1 MTFLRSNSHRPP
13 RDANRSETQMTDQTF
28 DIIIYGAT
36 SFVGQIMTRYMSEQ
50 FGDATIRWAIAGRS
64 RSKLEKLSKDI
75 GLSGI
80 EMLVADASDEAALQA
95 MCARTKVIVSTVG
108 PYALYG
114 DTLVKVCAASG
125 THYCDLTGE
134 PQWIRK
140 MQARHEHAARQS
152 GAWIVHC
159 CGFDSIPSDLGVHFL
174 QQQAMKKFGQTCNRI
189 NMRVAK
195 IKGGASGGTIASMIN
210 MVKEASGDA
219 ELRAQLKDPYSL
231 CPPGHGFTARQ
242 PEVKM
247 AYDEEYKSWTAPF
260 IMAAI
265 NARVVHRSNA
275 LSNNSYGTGFLYEE
289 AMVSGEGAS
298 GKRAARAI
306 SWGMAGAVIGLAFA
320 PTRWLLENLVLPKP
334 GEGPSEEQQLGGEY
348 DLVFCG
354 TTPQGEKIRCR
365 VTGDRDPGYGSTAK
379 MLAQAAACLARDVP
393 ESTAGGFWTPA
404 TLMGDRLIQRLQAHA
419 GLTFDLEAM

>member
-1 MTFLRSNSHRPP
+1 
-13 RDANRSETQMTDQTF
+13 MTDKTF
-28 DIIIYGAT
+28 DIVVYGAT
-36 SFVGQIMTRYMSEQ
+36 SFVGQIMTRYMHAQ
-50 FGDATIRWAIAGRS
+50 FGDGSIRWAIAGRS
-64 RSKLEKLSKDI
+64 QDKLQKLSETI

-80 EMLVADASDEAALQA
+80 EMLVADASDEAALEA
-95 MCARTKVIVSTVG
+95 ICARTRVVVSTVG

-140 MQARHEHAARQS
+140 MQERHESAARKS

-174 QQQAMKKFGQTCNRI
+174 QQHASRQFGQACNRI
-189 NMRVAK
+189 NMRVAE
-195 IKGGASGGTIASMIN
+195 IRGGASGGTIASMIN

-219 ELRAQLKDPYSL
+219 DLRRQLEDPYSL
-231 CPPGHGFTARQ
+231 CPPGHGFSARQ
-242 PEVKM
+242 REVKM
-247 AYDEEYKSWTAPF
+247 AYDDDYKSWVAPF

-275 LSNNSYGTGFLYEE
+275 LSHNSYGADFLYEE
-289 AMVSGEGAS
+289 AMVTGAGGA

-306 SWGMAGAVIGLAFA
+306 SWGMTGLMLGLLV
-320 PTRWLLENLVLPKP
+320 PPIRWLLENHVLPKP
-334 GEGPSEEQQLGGEY
+334 GEGPSEHAQLTGGY
-348 DLVFCG
+348 DLVFLG
-354 TTPQGEKIRCR
+354 TTPDGNKIRCR

-404 TLMGDRLIQRLQAHA
+404 TLMGDKLITRLQAHA
-419 GLTFDLEAM
+419 GLTFELEPV

>member
-1 MTFLRSNSHRPP
+1 
-13 RDANRSETQMTDQTF
+13 MTDKTF
-28 DIIIYGAT
+28 DIIVYGAT
-36 SFVGQIMTRYMSEQ
+36 SFVGQIMTRYMQAQ
-50 FGDATIRWAIAGRS
+50 FADGSIRWAIAGRS
-64 RSKLEKLSKDI
+64 KSKLEALSRDA
-75 GLSGI
+75 GLTGI
-80 EMLVADASDEAALQA
+80 EMLVADAGDEAALKA
-95 MCARTKVIVSTVG
+95 MCARAKVIVSTVG

-114 DTLVKVCAASG
+114 DTLVKVCAETG

-134 PQWIRK
+134 PQWIRR
-140 MQARHEHAARQS
+140 MQDRHEDAARQS

-174 QQQAMKKFGQTCNRI
+174 QQQAAKRFGQTCNRI
-189 NMRVAK
+189 NMRVVK

-219 ELRAQLKDPYSL
+219 ELREQLKDPYSI

-242 PEVKM
+242 PDVQM
-247 AYDEEYKSWTAPF
+247 AYDEEYGSWIAPF

-275 LSNNSYGTGFLYEE
+275 LSHNSYGDGFLYEE

-306 SWGMAGAVIGLAFA
+306 SWGMTGAMIGLALP
-320 PTRWLLENLVLPKP
+320 PTRWLLENHVLPKP
-334 GEGPSEEQQLGGEY
+334 GEGPSEKQQREGEY
-348 DLVFCG
+348 DLVFLG
-354 TTPQGEKIRCR
+354 KTPKGDKIRCR

-379 MLAQAAACLARDVP
+379 MLAQAAACLAKDLP
-393 ESTAGGFWTPA
+393 DTTPGGFWTPA
-404 TLMGDRLIQRLQAHA
+404 SLMGDKLIARLEAHA
-419 GLTFDLEAM
+419 GLSFELAGA

>member
-1 MTFLRSNSHRPP
+1 
-13 RDANRSETQMTDQTF
+13 MTDKTF
-28 DIIIYGAT
+28 DIVVYGAT
-36 SFVGQIMTRYMSEQ
+36 SFVGQIMTRYMHAQ
-50 FGDATIRWAIAGRS
+50 FGDGSIRWAIAGRS
-64 RSKLEKLSKDI
+64 QDKLQKLSETI

-80 EMLVADASDEAALQA
+80 EMLVADASDEAALEA
-95 MCARTKVIVSTVG
+95 ICARTRVVVSTVG

-140 MQARHEHAARQS
+140 MQARHESAARKS

-174 QQQAMKKFGQTCNRI
+174 QQHASWQFGQACNRI
-189 NMRVAK
+189 NMRVAE
-195 IKGGASGGTIASMIN
+195 IRGGASGGTIASMIN

-219 ELRAQLKDPYSL
+219 DLRRQLEDPYSL
-231 CPPGHGFTARQ
+231 CPPGHGFSARQ
-242 PEVKM
+242 REVKM
-247 AYDEEYKSWTAPF
+247 AYDDDYKSWVAPF

-275 LSNNSYGTGFLYEE
+275 LSHNSYGADFLYEE
-289 AMVSGEGAS
+289 AMVTGAGGA

-306 SWGMAGAVIGLAFA
+306 SWGMTGLMLGLLV
-320 PTRWLLENLVLPKP
+320 PPIRWLLENHVLPKP
-334 GEGPSEEQQLGGEY
+334 GEGPSEQAQLNGGY
-348 DLVFCG
+348 DLVFLG
-354 TTPQGEKIRCR
+354 TTPDGNKVRCR

-404 TLMGDRLIQRLQAHA
+404 TLMGDKLITRLQAHA
-419 GLTFDLEAM
+419 GLTFELEPV

>member
-1 MTFLRSNSHRPP
+1 
-13 RDANRSETQMTDQTF
+13 MTDKTF
-28 DIIIYGAT
+28 DIVVYGAT
-36 SFVGQIMTRYMSEQ
+36 SFVGQIMTRYMHAQ
-50 FGDATIRWAIAGRS
+50 FGDGSIRWAIAGRS
-64 RSKLEKLSKDI
+64 QDKLQKLSETI

-80 EMLVADASDEAALQA
+80 EMLVADASDEAALEA
-95 MCARTKVIVSTVG
+95 ICARTRVVVSTVG

-114 DTLVKVCAASG
+114 NTLVKVCAASG

-140 MQARHEHAARQS
+140 MQARHESAARKS

-174 QQQAMKKFGQTCNRI
+174 QQHASRQFGQACNRI
-189 NMRVAK
+189 NMRVAE
-195 IKGGASGGTIASMIN
+195 IRGGASGGTIASMIN

-219 ELRAQLKDPYSL
+219 DLRRQLEDPYSL
-231 CPPGHGFTARQ
+231 CPPGHGFSARQ
-242 PEVKM
+242 REVKM
-247 AYDEEYKSWTAPF
+247 AYDDDYKSWIAPF

-275 LSNNSYGTGFLYEE
+275 LSHNSYGADFLYEE
-289 AMVSGEGAS
+289 AMVTGAGGA

-306 SWGMAGAVIGLAFA
+306 SWGMTGLMLGLLV
-320 PTRWLLENLVLPKP
+320 PPIRWLLENHILPKP
-334 GEGPSEEQQLGGEY
+334 GEGPSEHAQLTGGY
-348 DLVFCG
+348 DLVFLG
-354 TTPQGEKIRCR
+354 TTPDGNKIRCR

-404 TLMGDRLIQRLQAHA
+404 TLMGDKLITRLQAHA
-419 GLTFDLEAM
+419 GLTFELEPV

>member
-1 MTFLRSNSHRPP
+1 
-13 RDANRSETQMTDQTF
+13 MTDKTF
-28 DIIIYGAT
+28 DIVVYGAT
-36 SFVGQIMTRYMSEQ
+36 SFVGQIMTRYMHAQ
-50 FGDATIRWAIAGRS
+50 FGDGSIRWAIAGRS
-64 RSKLEKLSKDI
+64 QDKLQKLSETI

-80 EMLVADASDEAALQA
+80 EMLVADASDEAALEA
-95 MCARTKVIVSTVG
+95 ICARTRVVVSTVG

-140 MQARHEHAARQS
+140 MQARHESAARKS

-174 QQQAMKKFGQTCNRI
+174 QQHASRQFGQACNRI
-189 NMRVAK
+189 NMRVAE
-195 IKGGASGGTIASMIN
+195 IRGGASGGTIASMIN

-219 ELRAQLKDPYSL
+219 DLRRQLEDPYSL
-231 CPPGHGFTARQ
+231 CPPGHGFSARQ
-242 PEVKM
+242 REVKM
-247 AYDEEYKSWTAPF
+247 AYDDDYKSWVAPF

-275 LSNNSYGTGFLYEE
+275 LSNNSYGADFLYEE
-289 AMVSGEGAS
+289 AMVTGAGGA

-306 SWGMAGAVIGLAFA
+306 SWGMTGLMLGLLV
-320 PTRWLLENLVLPKP
+320 PPIRWLLENHVLPKP
-334 GEGPSEEQQLGGEY
+334 GEGPSEHAQLTGGY
-348 DLVFCG
+348 DLVFLG
-354 TTPQGEKIRCR
+354 TTPDGNKVRCR

-404 TLMGDRLIQRLQAHA
+404 TLMGDKLITRLQAHA
-419 GLTFDLEAM
+419 GLTFELEPV

>member
-1 MTFLRSNSHRPP
+1 
-13 RDANRSETQMTDQTF
+13 MTDKTF
-28 DIIIYGAT
+28 DIVVYGAT
-36 SFVGQIMTRYMSEQ
+36 SFVGQIMTRYMHAQ
-50 FGDATIRWAIAGRS
+50 FGDGSIRWAIAGRS
-64 RSKLEKLSKDI
+64 QDKLQKLSETI

-80 EMLVADASDEAALQA
+80 EMLVADASDEAALEA
-95 MCARTKVIVSTVG
+95 ICARTRVVVSTVG

-140 MQARHEHAARQS
+140 MQARHESAARKS

-174 QQQAMKKFGQTCNRI
+174 QQHASRQFGQACNRI
-189 NMRVAK
+189 NMRVAE
-195 IKGGASGGTIASMIN
+195 IRGGASGGTIASMIN

-219 ELRAQLKDPYSL
+219 DLRRQLEDPYSL
-231 CPPGHGFTARQ
+231 CPPGHGFSARQ
-242 PEVKM
+242 REVKM
-247 AYDEEYKSWTAPF
+247 AYDDDYKSWVAPF

-275 LSNNSYGTGFLYEE
+275 LSHNSYGADFLYEE
-289 AMVSGEGAS
+289 AMVTGAGGA

-306 SWGMAGAVIGLAFA
+306 SWGMTGLMLGLLV
-320 PTRWLLENLVLPKP
+320 PPIRWLLENHVLPKP
-334 GEGPSEEQQLGGEY
+334 GEGPSEQAQLTGGY
-348 DLVFCG
+348 DLVFLG
-354 TTPQGEKIRCR
+354 TTPDGNKVRCR

-404 TLMGDRLIQRLQAHA
+404 TLMGDKLITRLQAHA
-419 GLTFDLEAM
+419 GLTFELEPV